1 MDLMIKRLLII
12 RNSLINSFL
21 DSKAKKEIGEVVIKE
36 LEDAIL
42 FNLKRK
48 RLLNKKEEIIINAKE
63 KDNKEKLIQLNMNSP
78 QNKHKNIEIGKQYKN
93 TGDSI
98 QEKNN
103 STNKYNL
110 KTYRINEKT
119 KSIKLQESVKFDKGS
134 KGKTKNNKSA
144 NIKKKL
150 LPVRVS
156 LKTAIKFTNHDIKKE
171 NQHKNPT
178 TKSNKSD
185 LKINGEGLLFSVDDL
200 NNDKYSKT
208 NYNLNKSRNEAKI
221 NFKPFSFSN
230 GDNNYKN
237 YNMGIVRT
245 PRFLMNN
252 LIWENMKK
260 EMKFPIKLNMDEI
273 NNFYDNSQSIEN
285 TINTNYHTYYGHKG
299 FYNRNRYKSKNSYNN
314 LSNNNARKTTSF
326 SNGYSFNNIR
336 IESQNNLCFLSSQSK
351 KNIKQK
357 NKSSSPK
364 KKYF

>member
-144 NIKKKL
+144 NIKK
-150 LPVRVS
+150 
-156 LKTAIKFTNHDIKKE
+156 N
-171 NQHKNPT
+171 
-178 TKSNKSD
+178 
-185 LKINGEGLLFSVDDL
+185 
-200 NNDKYSKT
+200 
-208 NYNLNKSRNEAKI
+208 
-221 NFKPFSFSN
+221 SF
-230 GDNNYKN
+230 
-237 YNMGIVRT
+237 
-245 PRFLMNN
+245 L
-252 LIWENMKK
+252 
-260 EMKFPIKLNMDEI
+260 
-273 NNFYDNSQSIEN
+273 
-285 TINTNYHTYYGHKG
+285 
-299 FYNRNRYKSKNSYNN
+299 
-314 LSNNNARKTTSF
+314 
-326 SNGYSFNNIR
+326 
-336 IESQNNLCFLSSQSK
+336 
-351 KNIKQK
+351 
-357 NKSSSPK
+357 
-364 KKYF
+364 